1 MVNIMETQLYDAALS
16 CSAPMEVNQRYSLA
30 ERARRL
36 ERSHQWL
43 QGLREVADYPQGR
56 EQAFKSVLFYRNF
69 ERFSGGHLKV
79 WHYFNHVQACAGY
92 HPYIYFYTPES
103 VWDFTNP
110 WRRTAP
116 HRILSQPLSQPDLI
130 FLDGLDWRAIA
141 PRERENSPVPIINLI
156 QHVRHGD
163 SQNSRYEFLTHKA
176 IRICVSEAVAIAL
189 RESGRVNGP
198 LFVIPNGL
206 DVQEL
211 PSPLDESQR
220 DEAILIA
227 ALKEPELG
235 KQLKTELDGWGCQV
249 RLLCDRLPRPDYLQ
263 ELRRAKLAVFLPNR
277 LEGEGFYL
285 PALEAMALRTLVICP
300 DCLGNRDFCL
310 PNETC
315 FRPDYQFSNILAAIK
330 TALNLNNSQRNS
342 VLDQA
347 KKQIEVHQLR
357 WEKHRFYK
365 ILENLADI
373 W

>member
-1 MVNIMETQLYDAALS
+1 MDTQLYDAALS

-30 ERARRL
+30 ERSRRL
-36 ERSHQWL
+36 ECSHQRL
-43 QGLREVADYPQGR
+43 QGLREVADYPQLR

-79 WHYFNHVQACAGY
+79 WHYFNHVQACADY
-92 HPYIYFYTPES
+92 HPYIYFYNPES
-103 VWDFTNP
+103 IWDVTNP

-116 HRILSQPLSQPDLI
+116 HRILSQPLRQPDLI

-141 PRERENSPVPIINLI
+141 PRERNDSPVPIINLI
-156 QHVRHGD
+156 QHIRHGNPD
-163 SQNSRYEFLTHKA
+163 NPRYEFLSHKA

-211 PSPLDESQR
+211 PSPLDQSQR

-235 KQLKTELDGWGCQV
+235 EQLKGELERLGYSV

-315 FRPDYQFSNILAAIK
+315 FCPDYQFSSILAAIK
-330 TALNLNNSQRNS
+330 LALNLKDSQRDS
-342 VLDQA
+342 LLDQA
-347 KKQIEVHQLR
+347 QKQVKAHQLKK
-357 WEKHRFYK
+357 EKHRFHR
-365 ILENLADI
+365 ILENVTDI